1 MKRRLHRFRGLFLV
15 VGVSAALSAC
25 AQGQSIESACQVV
38 MDKERALTVNAKT
51 SVRETVASIL
61 RGDDAGVSEYFV
73 TTHDIIE
80 KVGEDV
86 TNEDLV
92 GELENFSATL
102 QKAEDELNEFD
113 HSKFALGGSGTV
125 RELYQVQDA
134 QDRHTDAIQDA
145 ADQVTEFC
153 GEG

>member
-1 MKRRLHRFRGLFLV
+1 MKRRLHRLRGLFLV

-25 AQGQSIESACQVV
+25 TQGQSTEAACQVV
-38 MDKERALTVNAKT
+38 MDKERALNVNAKT
-51 SVRETVASIL
+51 SVREAVASIL

-73 TTHDIIE
+73 ATHDILK

-86 TNEDLV
+86 NNEDLV
-92 GELENFSATL
+92 GELENFGAIL
-102 QKAEDELNEFD
+102 QNAEDELSEFD
-113 HSKFALGGSGTV
+113 PSKFALGGNRTV

-134 QDRHTDAIQDA
+134 QDRLTDSVQGAV
-145 ADQVTEFC
+145 DQITELC